1 MSTPLTDS
9 SAAAA
14 SSPSRIQVLDLI
26 KAVAMLGVIGLHS
39 FHGPAYYCMSF
50 AIPVFF
56 MMTGYLQI
64 TRPRPVSYCAIKIYK
79 IARYLLLVGICYTI
93 AKYVISGEV
102 APIDI
107 VKNIYLGVF
116 QHNNLGLVWFLAALA
131 LVYVAMPLLSCLYG
145 RHRRFF
151 IALTI
156 GLLVWQAVSFARE
169 LVAGVPLESHT
180 PQFLRLWH
188 WFGYA
193 CLGALLREARLQHL
207 LRHLWLLLIP
217 AIVATAML
225 GLRYSWLAECFYGSL
240 PVVIYSTAIFVL
252 FLRVPIKPS
261 RLIAAIPPLF
271 VPVYTIH
278 WYVVDAL
285 RPFFCGFPLFVATT
299 IVSVGLA
306 WLVTRPPLLRRLLIV

>member
-1 MSTPLTDS
+1 MSTHLTDS
-9 SAAAA
+9 SAAA
-14 SSPSRIQVLDLI
+14 SPTSRIPVLDLI
-26 KAVAMLGVIGLHS
+26 KTVAMLGVIGLHS
-39 FHGPAYYCMSF
+39 FNGPAYYCMAF
-50 AIPVFF
+50 AMPVFF

-64 TRPRPVSYCAIKIYK
+64 TRPRTVSYCAIKIYK
-79 IARYLLLVGICYTI
+79 IARYLLLLGICYTI
-93 AKYVISGEV
+93 AGYIIRGEV
-102 APIDI
+102 VPIDI
-107 VKNIYLGVF
+107 VKNIYRGVV

-131 LVYVAMPLLSCLYG
+131 LVYVAMPLLSYLYG
-145 RHRRFF
+145 RHRRLF

-156 GLLVWQAVSFARE
+156 GLMVWQGLSFARE

-193 CLGALLREARLQHL
+193 CLGALLRETRLQQL

-225 GLRYSWLAECFYGSL
+225 GVRYSWLAECFYGSL

-252 FLRVPIKPS
+252 LLRVPIKPS

-278 WYVVDAL
+278 WYVVDVL
-285 RPFFCGFPLFVATT
+285 RPFFSGLPLFIATT

-306 WLVTRPPLLRRLLIV
+306 WVVTRPPLLRRLLTV